1 MTLLYSQ
8 TKAISLPDSNGWIRP
23 YDWLQIPALVPGS
36 QVCYL
41 LNAVFPVADNFMA
54 VWAVGDYTV
63 NWGDGTFENVAS
75 GTTAFKNYNFNN
87 LPAST
92 ATSEGY
98 RQALITITPQAG
110 QDLTQVNLSLPY
122 NQSGGYS
129 TGLLEIA
136 INSPNL
142 NTFFLNGNASNSPR
156 HRYLQKCTVA
166 ENIVSNWT
174 RTFFLSNSIESVI
187 VNLNSAT
194 TMEGFFQSALPIKR
208 VRLNI
213 PNTVTNFANCFNNA
227 TSLKEITNLNLAGAS
242 SSVSLANS
250 FSNLR
255 SLSRLQVTGVRVSF
269 SVANCALSRSAIIEL
284 FEGLGPSTD
293 SEIPAIN
300 ISGNYGAA
308 SLTTDERN
316 IAINKGWKITG

>member
-1 MTLLYSQ
+1 
-8 TKAISLPDSNGWIRP
+8 
-23 YDWLQIPALVPGS
+23 
-36 QVCYL
+36 
-41 LNAVFPVADNFMA
+41 MA

-174 RTFFLSNSIESVI
+174 RTFLLSNSIESVI

-213 PNTVTNFANCFNNA
+213 PNTVTNFANCFNSA

-242 SSVSLANS
+242 SSVSLTNS

-284 FEGLGPSTD
+284 FEGLGLST
-293 SEIPAIN
+293 ETPTIN

>member
-1 MTLLYSQ
+1 LTLLYSQ

-174 RTFFLSNSIESVI
+174 RTFLLSNSIESVI

-213 PNTVTNFANCFNNA
+213 PNTVTNFANCFNSA

-242 SSVSLANS
+242 SSVSLTNS

-284 FEGLGPSTD
+284 FEGLGLST
-293 SEIPAIN
+293 ETPTIN